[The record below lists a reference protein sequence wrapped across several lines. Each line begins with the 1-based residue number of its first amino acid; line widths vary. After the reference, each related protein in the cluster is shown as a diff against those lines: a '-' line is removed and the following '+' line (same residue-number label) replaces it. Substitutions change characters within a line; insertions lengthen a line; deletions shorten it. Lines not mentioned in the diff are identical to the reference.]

1 MSILKKNFT
10 FYEEIFHLFPALAF
24 CPCSFFC
31 SMGSE
36 DNALWRSNLF
46 ERKHLMTLPMIWWKG
61 KIGLVFLGI
70 GQKCIFLTEMQDIK
84 FPDNELIAS
93 GWVAIILKGFILLRG
108 WKALWGVCMQTK
120 TRGIW
125 SHLEKGGAAV
135 LAESLENIYIPAPF
149 ISYSCC
155 TEEDINRT
163 NYKNMVSIPTPKSYC
178 INVHRSLAKS

>member
-1 MSILKKNFT
+1 MKKFST
-10 FYEEIFHLFPALAF
+10 SSQLLHFALALSSVQWDRKIM
-24 CPCSFFC
+24 PCEGQVWKETPDDPPNDLVEGKNWISFPRHW
-31 SMGSE
+31 SE
-36 DNALWRSNLF
+36 VYFSDWNARHKRS
-46 ERKHLMTLPMIWWKG
+46 W
-61 KIGLVFLGI
+61 
-70 GQKCIFLTEMQDIK
+70 K

-163 NYKNMVSIPTPKSYC
+163 NYKNTGSTQIPKSYC